1 MNSIVVFAGKEFR
14 DGLRNKWVAGATL
27 LLAALAFALTFL
39 GSAPTGLVDVKPLA
53 VTVVSVS
60 SLTIFLIPLIALLLG
75 YDAIVGEEE
84 RGCLLLLLTYPV
96 SRIEIILG
104 KFLGHA
110 AILTVA
116 TVVGYGAAGTAAA
129 WSTGGDAESWRA
141 FLGLIA
147 STVLLG
153 LAFLAL
159 AYFISVVV
167 RERSTAVGLAVGL
180 WLFFII
186 VYDLALM
193 GSLVASKGRIGS
205 GIFASLL
212 LLNPADVYRLFNLT
226 AFEHIRKFS
235 GMAGLSASA
244 HFPPAILLAV
254 LAAWAV
260 IPLALAASIFRRRE
274 A

>member
-1 MNSIVVFAGKEFR
+1 MLFR
-14 DGLRNKWVAGATL
+14 
-27 LLAALAFALTFL
+27 
-39 GSAPTGLVDVKPLA
+39 S
-53 VTVVSVS
+53 
-60 SLTIFLIPLIALLLG
+60 
-75 YDAIVGEEE
+75 
-84 RGCLLLLLTYPV
+84 
-96 SRIEIILG
+96 
-104 KFLGHA
+104 GHA

-116 TVVGYGAAGTAAA
+116 TVIGYGAAGTAAA
-129 WSTGGDAESWRA
+129 WFTGGDAESWRA

-147 STVLLG
+147 STILLG

-159 AYFISVVV
+159 AYLISVVV

-193 GSLVASKGRIGS
+193 GSLVGSKGRIGS
-205 GIFASLL
+205 GMFASLL

-226 AFEHIRKFS
+226 AFEHIRQFS

-244 HFPPAILLAV
+244 HFPPAIQLAV
-254 LAAWAV
+254 LAAWAA
-260 IPLALAASIFRRRE
+260 IPLVLAASIFRWRE